1 MSGIQHASNQSIKA
15 FKSSE
20 EYLYAMKE
28 DLAEWLKDLY
38 NIDIDV
44 NNILEVLETGAILC
58 NHANNVTKVADDF
71 LRMYGR
77 IPGIQL
83 PSSGV
88 TCINS
93 AQPSTF
99 LARDNI
105 SNFINWCRKQMDIQ
119 EVLMFETD
127 DLVLRKNEK
136 NFVLCLLE
144 VARRASRFGMAAPV
158 LIQLEQEIEEEIR
171 EEMDLPMEQT
181 PLPKPQR
188 RLANIQNLDE
198 MVRGLISRCTCPTQF
213 PMIKVSE
220 GKYKVGDSN
229 TLIFVRILRNHVMVR
244 VGGGW
249 DTLEHYLDK
258 HDPCRCTSLSHKLAQ
273 RPATPVQ
280 HEIKTRLGPVRAD
293 GPAGTPATL
302 LLSRAQSPLQP
313 VVWSSPG
320 GSARGLRP
328 GPSPGPGG
336 VSGPAPSPSRS
347 PDPGPRQPRG
357 TSTGRSRGR
366 ASTPVRRR
374 LSSESRDDSGLDA
387 STRTGREAVR
397 TSRTPRHTSSLPR
410 TAFSPAVNRESPR
423 PLTPHA
429 VGTAKSPG
437 VQHIT
442 DARLN
447 QTVTKSQFV
456 TKLRQSAAS
465 SELKPGDGQNTS
477 DRQRTPGPV
486 RAYTPVQQPTPQNI
500 PSIIKHTGSENCHN
514 SQRSSSSCSSTK
526 GQTVASDGLPPRPSA
541 QLRKSLP
548 GSLGENTLQKR
559 LVPDEQTRGT
569 PNTVTH
575 RNGQHRR
582 STAKQT
588 VLTPAITV
596 EALLNDQNSQQRSN
610 IPNTHMSTGEQRPG
624 GRGGL
629 ARSCLFTPPPIS
641 ADQEATLYQSLE
653 HEILSNLQQLGF
665 SLDSDDC
672 SSSSCSGTAG
682 ENDSQHSSLGRQ
694 AAQEFSRQPPTGSAL
709 PGDSSSRPQQERAP
723 LASSS
728 SAAPGSRSGSKDL
741 LGVDGVMDEL
751 RHGRRPLEKVS
762 VERWVNTLPFSSRR
776 SQPVAVAAVSAV
788 SATTPEA
795 DPSPPKSSQSC
806 VAGSWSSMGSS
817 LESKERPEVV
827 SAPAMSPATDAG
839 EVARD
844 SDRQRRP
851 RSASFRQQRRSLK
864 KPERVP
870 SIYKLKLKPH
880 IRPRQDNRPDRKP
893 SKIPKPISSRRS
905 RESEEAG
912 LANDRTDNGLSC
924 ERNHRAS
931 GRPLRNR
938 LTDLNSRSIGQ
949 ASPHEGTQCP
959 ADELESWV

>member
-58 NHANNVTKVADDF
+58 NHANNVTKVAEDF

-77 IPGIQL
+77 IAGIQL

-88 TCINS
+88 TCISS

-280 HEIKTRLGPVRAD
+280 HEIKTRLGPRSD
-293 GPAGTPATL
+293 GAVGTPATL

-320 GSARGLRP
+320 GSTRGLRP
-328 GPSPGPGG
+328 APG
-336 VSGPAPSPSRS
+336 SAPAPSPSRS

-366 ASTPVRRR
+366 ASTPARRR
-374 LSSESRDDSGLDA
+374 LSSESRDDSGLNT

-397 TSRTPRHTSSLPR
+397 ASPTARHTSSLPR
-410 TAFSPAVNRESPR
+410 TALSPAVHRESPR
-423 PLTPHA
+423 PLTPHV
-429 VGTAKSPG
+429 VGTPKNPG
-437 VQHIT
+437 VQNIA

-447 QTVTKSQFV
+447 QTLTKSQFV

-465 SELKPGDGQNTS
+465 SDVKPGDGQNPS
-477 DRQRTPGPV
+477 DRQRAPGPV
-486 RAYTPVQQPTPQNI
+486 RAHTPAQHPAPHSI
-500 PSIIKHTGSENCHN
+500 PSIIKHTVTENCHN
-514 SQRSSSSCSSTK
+514 SQRSSSSYSSTK
-526 GQTVASDGLPPRPSA
+526 GQSVATDGLPPRPFT
-541 QLRKSLP
+541 QIRKSLP
-548 GSLGENTLQKR
+548 ASLGDNSLQKKP
-559 LVPDEQTRGT
+559 VSDEQMRGT
-569 PNTVTH
+569 PNTVAH
-575 RNGQHRR
+575 RNGQHRQ
-582 STAKQT
+582 SMAKET
-588 VLTPAITV
+588 GLTPATTG

-610 IPNTHMSTGEQRPG
+610 IPDTTHVPHMSTGEPRPG
-624 GRGGL
+624 GRGVME
-629 ARSCLFTPPPIS
+629 RSCLFTPPPIT
-641 ADQEATLYQSLE
+641 ADQEASLYQSLE

-665 SLDSDDC
+665 SVDSDDC
-672 SSSSCSGTAG
+672 SSSGAAG
-682 ENDSQHSSLGRQ
+682 ENTSQHSSLGRQ
-694 AAQEFSRQPPTGSAL
+694 ATEEFSQHPSTGSAF
-709 PGDSSSRPQQERAP
+709 PGDSSSRLQQEEAS
-723 LASSS
+723 LVSSS
-728 SAAPGSRSGSKDL
+728 TMPGAGSKDHSF
-741 LGVDGVMDEL
+741 DGVIDEL
-751 RHGRRPLEKVS
+751 RRGRQPLEKVS
-762 VERWVNTLPFSSRR
+762 VERWVNMLPFGSHG
-776 SQPVAVAAVSAV
+776 SQPVAVTAVAATAEVDS
-788 SATTPEA
+788 
-795 DPSPPKSSQSC
+795 SPPKSSQSC

-827 SAPAMSPATDAG
+827 SVPALTQAMDAG

-851 RSASFRQQRRSLK
+851 RSSSFRQQRRSLK

-893 SKIPKPISSRRS
+893 SKIPKPISFRRS
-905 RESEEAG
+905 REKEEAG
-912 LANDRTDNGLSC
+912 LANDCTDNGLSP
-924 ERNHRAS
+924 ENNHRAS

-938 LTDLNSRSIGQ
+938 LIDLNSRSISQ
-949 ASPHEGTQCP
+949 VSPYEGTQCP
-959 ADELESWV
+959 AEELESWV